1 MIMAYLRLYR
11 DFYCINIT
19 TLSGENYDLINVEEV
34 TGYVTKEGD
43 STIIENPEVTNE
55 SLGRYYV
62 NLSPG
67 LYNIDDIYEMN
78 WVLKYTLDSP
88 EKRLITRF
96 KLSPVVVG
104 QNIDIRLE
112 NQEVRL
118 EIVNS

>member
-1 MIMAYLRLYR
+1 MAYLRLYK

-19 TLSGENYDLINVEEV
+19 TSSGEVYDLINVEEIS
-34 TGYVTKEGD
+34 GYVTKEGD

>member
-1 MIMAYLRLYR
+1 MAYLRLYR